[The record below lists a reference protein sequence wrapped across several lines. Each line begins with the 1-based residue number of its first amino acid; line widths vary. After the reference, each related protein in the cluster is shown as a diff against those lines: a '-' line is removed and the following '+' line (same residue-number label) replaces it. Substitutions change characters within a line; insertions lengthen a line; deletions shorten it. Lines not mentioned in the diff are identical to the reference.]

1 MTSAYSGPETMS
13 FIEEQTQP
21 ATQTPPATQ
30 TQKTITVPKQS
41 QDIINL
47 FGGVVE
53 SPNDP
58 NVIWDFV
65 KKYLTY
71 LEVQHE
77 TIKELLD
84 PNSQHN
90 LMKTIKIVSGDGMDW
105 SVYSCF
111 ITLSNLGANLAQK
124 ENIGEKDDFY
134 IKYVMLS
141 FNGDSP
147 IYQFTQL
154 LQTLQSQD
162 EETRKIY
169 NTVNG
174 EFMKAYSKYDSPP
187 KREITKETPKSF
199 LDKSYKIAGYN
210 CSTKMILLVLVI
222 IILLLCIGGS
232 AYWYKSSSGVTLYSG
247 SSAASDVSSIYSG
260 G

>member
-13 FIEEQTQP
+13 FIEEKATT
-21 ATQTPPATQ
+21 TQTPPIEKTP
-30 TQKTITVPKQS
+30 QKITIPKQS

-47 FGGVVE
+47 FGSVVE

-77 TIKELLD
+77 TIKEILD

-90 LMKTIKIVSGDGMDW
+90 LMKTIKNVSGGGMEW

-124 ENIGEKDDFY
+124 ENISEKDDFY

-141 FNGDSP
+141 FDGDSP

-169 NTVNG
+169 DTVN
-174 EFMKAYSKYDSPP
+174 EDFMKAYMKYDSPP
-187 KREITKETPKSF
+187 KPEITKDTTKSF

-232 AYWYKSSSGVTLYSG
+232 AYWYKSSSGVTLYNS